1 MGVILKNNAVSTITT
16 AISASDVGLAVAAG
30 TGTLFPTLGA
40 SDYFYATLVSAGG
53 TYEVIK
59 VTARVGDTMTIVRAQ
74 EGTTA
79 QSFASGSRIEVRVTA
94 ASITDMIAEH
104 DQASEITFTP
114 TGGISATN
122 VQSAIAE
129 VDSESAKAA
138 TLAGSGGAA
147 LIGNAPSG
155 TVSATTVQGAIN
167 EIVSDL
173 ASSTGASLVGFLQ
186 SGVGAVARTVQAKL
200 SETVS
205 VKDFGAVG
213 DGITD
218 DKNAFDLADALNV
231 QIHVPA
237 GDYLIGSSVTLSSQI
252 TFDAGAKLLIGNGV
266 TVAFTGQV
274 VSGPYQIFQCTG
286 TGAVTFNEAK
296 TAEGYPEWWGAV
308 VNDNGAAAS
317 ANRTAI
323 NACITALPRTKL
335 QPADYWIDDYIHLA
349 ISHRELIGQGYPYDG
364 ATADVVSRIVVNN
377 GTTDA
382 IRVGPNTKPATVN
395 QFPQGLRVMNVTTD
409 RSVAPVVS
417 SDCTGIRVQ
426 YVLNAQF
433 ENVMARQCIYGWRF
447 NGAVYSKVRDCQ
459 SFRSVAGT
467 GGADKYYGF
476 FVDGSINI
484 GLAGGNA
491 SLYLEGCNSSM
502 GGLSFADS
510 NGLYAN
516 LAFTDL
522 FVYEFETVRHSIG
535 INIQG
540 NASTTSPYSNL
551 DLQIRN
557 PVIDAYEL
565 YGIFFNNVNES
576 GACEVIGGYTAPL
589 TGGTASCGIL
599 ISSCKGSVAIHGTQ
613 MIMAQSAATNGVVIE
628 NSANAVIDRTQ
639 ILECRGTPMTVDN
652 SVSCDVRPVIK
663 NYYEVTVNAV
673 QIAGATAGCFIQPL
687 INGDAN
693 FYSRGINVAG
703 TADVRNEYN
712 CTLINSS
719 CLNGGSAKKLV
730 RNGVDITATGLS
742 GTNLVSGVMT

>member
-1 MGVILKNNAVSTITT
+1 
-16 AISASDVGLAVAAG
+16 
-30 TGTLFPTLGA
+30 
-40 SDYFYATLVSAGG
+40 
-53 TYEVIK
+53 
-59 VTARVGDTMTIVRAQ
+59 
-74 EGTTA
+74 
-79 QSFASGSRIEVRVTA
+79 
-94 ASITDMIAEH
+94 
-104 DQASEITFTP
+104 
-114 TGGISATN
+114 
-122 VQSAIAE
+122 
-129 VDSESAKAA
+129 
-138 TLAGSGGAA
+138 
-147 LIGNAPSG
+147 
-155 TVSATTVQGAIN
+155 
-167 EIVSDL
+167 
-173 ASSTGASLVGFLQ
+173 
-186 SGVGAVARTVQAKL
+186 
-200 SETVS
+200 
-205 VKDFGAVG
+205 
-213 DGITD
+213 
-218 DKNAFDLADALNV
+218 
-231 QIHVPA
+231 
-237 GDYLIGSSVTLSSQI
+237 
-252 TFDAGAKLLIGNGV
+252 
-266 TVAFTGQV
+266 
-274 VSGPYQIFQCTG
+274 
-286 TGAVTFNEAK
+286 
-296 TAEGYPEWWGAV
+296 
-308 VNDNGAAAS
+308 
-317 ANRTAI
+317 
-323 NACITALPRTKL
+323 
-335 QPADYWIDDYIHLA
+335 
-349 ISHRELIGQGYPYDG
+349 
-364 ATADVVSRIVVNN
+364 
-377 GTTDA
+377 
-382 IRVGPNTKPATVN
+382 
-395 QFPQGLRVMNVTTD
+395 
-409 RSVAPVVS
+409 
-417 SDCTGIRVQ
+417 
-426 YVLNAQF
+426 
-433 ENVMARQCIYGWRF
+433 MARQCIYGWRF

-599 ISSCKGSVAIHGTQ
+599 ISSCTGSVAIHGTQ

-639 ILECRGTPMTVDN
+639 ILECRGTPMTVDK

-693 FYSRGINVAG
+693 FYSRGINVTG

-712 CTLINSS
+712 CTLINSG